1 MDVPHLFISLPAD
14 ECWIFNVTG
23 AQLLI
28 NSQYLSVLS
37 GSPALVLN
45 SSLVYVCLLLIF
57 PISLPESLCFLVF
70 QKDLILILLHY
81 NKLWKILKEMG
92 IPDP

>member
-1 MDVPHLFISLPAD
+1 MLYNTTQWEEQWCVCL
-14 ECWIFNVTG
+14 C
-23 AQLLI
+23 
-28 NSQYLSVLS
+28 
-37 GSPALVLN
+37 
-45 SSLVYVCLLLIF
+45 VYVHVCVCLLLIF